1 MDFWDV
7 LLAGGALMLIFEGIM
22 PFVAPE
28 AWKKTMRQVVDLSSG
43 QLRFVGMLAIAA
55 GLFLLSFISAAN

>member
-7 LLAGGALMLIFEGIM
+7 LLAGVALMLIFEGIM

>member
-28 AWKKTMRQVVDLSSG
+28 AWKKTMRQIVDLSSG

>member
-28 AWKKTMRQVVDLSSG
+28 AWKNTMRQVVDLSSG